1 MSLMK
6 IQGLLLAL
14 IFCAPM
20 VPAQEETLDLND
32 LIATGQ
38 QWAQENL
45 DDDVLRAL
53 GEVDEAKVRQFL
65 EVFQKE
71 LAGDRVLDLA
81 DLRKQAAQF
90 LPLLEAHPAT
100 QPYAEWLK
108 ARMDY
113 FTVAETL
120 RERSVTVIPTPPAT
134 KPAQPSKPSQPAQ
147 PVQPSKPSKPAKPAR
162 PTLPVPNPSAEAQR
176 QVWREQ
182 MAKRSAPAEAQPLV
196 PRLKKAFDAEKTPAQ
211 LVWLAEVE
219 SQFNPAARSP
229 SGAAGLFQMMPGTA
243 KNLGLSLRP
252 EDERVNPEKSA
263 HATARYLNYLHG
275 KFKDWPLALAAY
287 NAGEGNVQKLL
298 NKHKAKTF
306 DAIATHLPAET
317 QMYVPKIDAT
327 LQRREGVSLARLSA
341 PRAS

>member
-1 MSLMK
+1 MK
-6 IQGLLLAL
+6 IQGLLVVLC
-14 IFCAPM
+14 FCAPM

-38 QWAQENL
+38 QWAQDNL
-45 DDDVLRAL
+45 DDRVLGAL

-71 LAGDRVLDLA
+71 LAGDNVFDLA
-81 DLRKQAAQF
+81 DLRTQASEI

-108 ARMDY
+108 SRMDY
-113 FTVAETL
+113 FAVAETL
-120 RERSVTVIPTPPAT
+120 KQRSASVTPTAPTRPTPPTPTLPTPPTAT
-134 KPAQPSKPSQPAQ
+134 KSVKPN
-147 PVQPSKPSKPAKPAR
+147 KPY
-162 PTLPVPNPSAEAQR
+162 LPVPNPSAEAER
-176 QVWREQ
+176 QVWRKQ
-182 MAKRSAPAEAQPLV
+182 LAKRAAPTEAQPMV
-196 PRLKKAFDAEKTPAQ
+196 PRLKSVFNAEKTPAQ
-211 LVWLAEVE
+211 LIWLAEVE
-219 SQFNPAARSP
+219 SGFNPSARSP
-229 SGAAGLFQMMPGTA
+229 SGATGLFQMMPGTA

-252 EDERVNPEKSA
+252 QDERMNPEKSA

-327 LQRREGVSLARLSA
+327 LQRREGVSLAQLRA
-341 PRAS
+341 PQA

>member
-1 MSLMK
+1 MK

-65 EVFQKE
+65 EVVQKE
-71 LAGDRVLDLA
+71 LAGDNVLDLA
-81 DLRKQAAQF
+81 DLRTQAAEF

-108 ARMDY
+108 SRMDY
-113 FTVAETL
+113 FTAAETL
-120 RERSVTVIPTPPAT
+120 RERSVTVIPTPPAP
-134 KPAQPSKPSQPAQ
+134 KSSQPAQ
-147 PVQPSKPSKPAKPAR
+147 PVQPSKPSKPARPA
-162 PTLPVPNPSAEAQR
+162 LPVPNPSAEAQR

-182 MAKRSAPAEAQPLV
+182 MAKRAAPAEAQPLV
-196 PRLKKAFDAEKTPAQ
+196 PRLKSAFAAEKTPAQ

-219 SQFNPAARSP
+219 SQFNPSARNP
-229 SGAAGLFQMMPGTA
+229 SGAAGLFQMMPATA

-287 NAGEGNVQKLL
+287 NAGEGNVQRLL

-327 LQRREGVSLARLSA
+327 LQKREGVSLARLRA
-341 PRAS
+341 PKAS